1 MEKMRAIICTRYGP
15 PEVLQLREVEKP
27 TPKDD
32 EVLVKIHATAVTAS
46 DIFIRGSQIPIQF
59 LIPMRLYI
67 GLTRPRKSI
76 IGLVLAGEIESIG
89 KDVKR
94 FRIGDQVYGLTGFGL
109 GAYAEY
115 KCMKET
121 DSTHGCLAIKPV
133 NTSYEEATVAAYG
146 GLLAFQYVEKGN
158 IQHGQKVLIYGASGT
173 SGTMAVQL
181 ANYLGARV
189 TGVCSST
196 NLELVK
202 SLGAEAVIDYTKV
215 NTLDPGVQYD
225 FILDAVGKAK
235 TSKLKVA
242 CKKALALKGKYVSID
257 DGSLM
262 LDSKRLASIKEL
274 VEAGHIKPI
283 IDKCFRFE
291 EIVEAHR
298 YVGKGHKRGGV
309 AVSIARSS

>member
-1 MEKMRAIICTRYGP
+1 MRAIICTGYGP

-32 EVLVKIHATAVTAS
+32 EVLIKIHATAVTAS

-67 GLTRPRKSI
+67 GLTKPRKSI
-76 IGLVLAGEIESIG
+76 IGLVLAGEIESTG

-94 FRIGDQVYGLTGFGL
+94 FRVGDQVYGLTGFGL

-121 DSTHGCLAIKPV
+121 DSTHGCLATKPV
-133 NTSYEEATVAAYG
+133 NVSYEEATVAAYG
-146 GLLAFQYVEKGN
+146 GLLALQYLEKGN
-158 IQHGQKVLIYGASGT
+158 IQRGQKVLIYGASGT
-173 SGTMAVQL
+173 TGTMAVQL
-181 ANYLGARV
+181 ANQLGARV

-215 NTLDPGVQYD
+215 DTLDPGVQYD
-225 FILDAVGKAK
+225 LVLDAVGKMK

-242 CKKALALKGKYVSID
+242 CKKALAPEGKYVSID
-257 DGSLM
+257 DGKLM

-274 VEAGHIKPI
+274 VEAGHIRPI
-283 IDKCFRFE
+283 VDRCYRLE

-298 YVGKGHKRGGV
+298 YVGKGHKKGGV

>member
-1 MEKMRAIICTRYGP
+1 MKAIICTRYGP

-32 EVLVKIHATAVTAS
+32 EVLIKICATAVTAS

-59 LIPMRLYI
+59 LIPMRLYL
-67 GLTRPRKSI
+67 GLTKPRMSI
-76 IGLVLAGEIESIG
+76 IGLVLAGEIESTG
-89 KDVKR
+89 RDVKR
-94 FRIGDQVYGLTGFGL
+94 FKTGDQVYGLTGFGL

-121 DSTHGCLAIKPV
+121 DSTHGCLAMKPV
-133 NTSYEEATVAAYG
+133 NISYEEATVAAYG

-158 IQHGQKVLIYGASGT
+158 IQRGQKVLIYGASGT

-181 ANYLGARV
+181 ANHLGARV

-215 NTLDPGVQYD
+215 DTLDPGVQYD
-225 FILDAVGKAK
+225 LVLDAVGKIK

-242 CKKALALKGKYVSID
+242 CKKALAPRGRYVSID
-257 DGSLM
+257 DGHLM

-274 VEAGHIKPI
+274 VEAGHIRPI
-283 IDKCFRFE
+283 VDKCYRLE

-298 YVGKGHKRGGV
+298 YVGKGHKKGGV
-309 AVSIARSS
+309 AVTVARSS